1 MSDTRLI
8 LHVKGTHAETAELP
22 KDMVR
27 TAISQG
33 DLTHSQLIWSKA
45 DHAWKQAREFPDLL
59 PEAKVAPAPE
69 RPAAPVAPVA
79 RAAAPVARMVAAQ
92 APVPVAARPARAQA
106 APTVMAAS
114 AAKAAA
120 PAVAKSYVV
129 KEEADHAH
137 PMKWVCVVLGALIVL
152 ALGTN
157 YFLVE
162 RPFAQKMGQT
172 PYAGAPVYAHLGAFV
187 QPNVIVIH
195 IPVSKKVTADNLIDF
210 LVNLAASTPSSPF
223 SDDGYDRVALTSGW
237 TAQYTFSGYN
247 WMKLGDMTKESNAA
261 REEFLLSQLSD
272 ARGDSLEQHSTLN
285 AAAQEAARDQL
296 WQSFVANFT
305 AKQ

>member
-1 MSDTRLI
+1 MS
-8 LHVKGTHAETAELP
+8 KGLDAETAELP

-137 PMKWVCVVLGALIVL
+137 PMKWVCVVLGTLIVL
-152 ALGTN
+152 CSRDKL
-157 YFLVE
+157 
-162 RPFAQKMGQT
+162 
-172 PYAGAPVYAHLGAFV
+172 
-187 QPNVIVIH
+187 
-195 IPVSKKVTADNLIDF
+195 
-210 LVNLAASTPSSPF
+210 
-223 SDDGYDRVALTSGW
+223 
-237 TAQYTFSGYN
+237 FSGRAPICPKN
-247 WMKLGDMTKESNAA
+247 RSDPLRRCAGLRPPRRVCSAECHCHSHSGFKKSHRGQPDRFS
-261 REEFLLSQLSD
+261 REPGRQHASQPLQ
-272 ARGDSLEQHSTLN
+272 R
-285 AAAQEAARDQL
+285 
-296 WQSFVANFT
+296 
-305 AKQ
+305 